1 MSKSLGNSPE
11 PLELIDQYGADGVR
25 VGLLLSAAA
34 GNDLMFDEELCQQ
47 GRSFSNKIWNAFRL
61 ISGWEVSETIEQPE
75 AARIGLE
82 AYDTVFQKTL
92 AEIESHFEKYR
103 ISDALMA
110 TYKLVWDEFCAWLL
124 EIVKPAYGEPID
136 AKTYRAV
143 ISALENNLKILH
155 PFMPFLSEE
164 IWQNIETRTPEQALI
179 IAQWSETKP
188 FDSSVISDYEAMKEV
203 VSGIRTIRAEKN
215 IPFKEEVTLHI
226 INNENLG
233 KAYDTIVSKLTNTSN
248 ILYTDR
254 QVSGALSFRVK
265 SNEYFIPVSGS
276 MNIQE
281 EIDKLLAEKTYLEG
295 FLKSVRAKLS
305 NEKFVS
311 GAPESVVANERQKE
325 ADALAKLETLEKGL
339 SALKV
344 G

>member
-34 GNDLMFDEELCQQ
+34 GNDLMFDEDLCQQ

-82 AYDTVFQKTL
+82 AYNAVFQKTL
-92 AEIESHFEKYR
+92 AEIEDHFEKYR

-124 EIVKPAYGEPID
+124 EIVKPAYGKPVD

-143 ISALENNLKILH
+143 ISAFEDILKILH
-155 PFMPFLSEE
+155 PFMPFLTEE

-179 IAQWSETKP
+179 IARWPEKKS

-215 IPFKEEVTLHI
+215 IPFKEKVAMHI

-233 KAYDTIVSKLTNTSN
+233 KTYDTIVSKLTNISN
-248 ILYTDR
+248 ILYTDK
-254 QVSGALSFRVK
+254 QVSLCLVLPSHGERIF
-265 SNEYFIPVSGS
+265 YSG
-276 MNIQE
+276 
-281 EIDKLLAEKTYLEG
+281 
-295 FLKSVRAKLS
+295 
-305 NEKFVS
+305 
-311 GAPESVVANERQKE
+311 ERFDE
-325 ADALAKLETLEKGL
+325 HTGRNR
-339 SALKV
+339 
-344 G
+344 